1 MIFPELAFLCFPIPA
16 SRLIHRFLS
25 IRFYYTLGEMN
36 LCKYKSQ
43 SFSPFRYIT
52 CWRPTQKFEGLWCL
66 PSTGTMFSSRV
77 QFFCQKS
84 WDLDRNTSRV
94 KPDLINYAVY
104 TCGSAQLRLFETKSV
119 PDKTVFYFVN
129 MCSVD
134 EKFMACPIGWLEERG
149 YIQEYSPPFNVV
161 TCSSCNLKGHNCRAV
176 TCPRKVACPV

>member
-43 SFSPFRYIT
+43 SFSPFYMLETNAEICGFVVSAKHRNDVFLKSPI
-52 CWRPTQKFEGLWCL
+52 
-66 PSTGTMFSSRV
+66 
-77 QFFCQKS
+77 FCQKS
-84 WDLDRNTSRV
+84 WELDRNTSRV

-134 EKFMACPIGWLEERG
+134 ENFTACPIGWLEERG